1 MIREQDVKM
10 ELLLKQALKNGGD
23 FSELYLETTTGTTI
37 ISEGKRIERYM
48 ETRESGI
55 GLRVV
60 LGDRQ
65 AYAYTNDPSSI
76 HDLADTVAS
85 AIKGHGLRGDIALR
99 ARPSR
104 VFSKVIKKPCDLVSL
119 EKIEK
124 IKRAEEK
131 SWGMDASVVQVR
143 IMYAD
148 MQRHVTVANSMGFI
162 ARDTRDSILFYVQGV
177 VAREGII
184 ETGYEPVGGS
194 RGFELLE
201 EIDPEEIAASAIG
214 RALVSLSAR
223 KAPAGIMPVVLSSEA
238 GGTMVHEAI
247 GHGLEAD
254 LAGEGLSVYS
264 DRIGEKVAS
273 EHITVVDDAT
283 IKGARGSFGYD
294 DEGTPSQRTV
304 LVENGILKAYMSDLI
319 TSSKYGLALTGNG
332 RRQSYRHRPI
342 PRMTNTLI
350 EPGNMNPDDIV
361 KMVDKGIFVK
371 KMGGGQV
378 NTVNGDFVFEISEG
392 YLIENGQITEPI
404 RGATLIGNGP
414 KILSSITDVGGD
426 LGFGIGTCGKDGQG
440 VPVSDAQPTLL
451 IPEITIGGSIQEE

>member
-1 MIREQDVKM
+1 MIREHDVDM
-10 ELLLKQALKNGGD
+10 ELLLRQALKNGGD
-23 FSELYLETTTGTTI
+23 FSEIYMESTTGTTI
-37 ISEGKRIERYM
+37 ISEGRRIERYM

-60 LGDRQ
+60 VGDRQ
-65 AYAYTNDPSSI
+65 AYAYTNDPRSVY
-76 HDLADTVAS
+76 DLADTVAS
-85 AIKGHGLRGDIALR
+85 AIKGEVYQNDIALK

-104 VFSKVIKKPCDLVSL
+104 VFSRVIKRPGDVSSQ
-119 EKIEK
+119 EKIAK
-124 IKRAEEK
+124 ISQAEQK
-131 SWGMDASVVQVR
+131 SWGMDGSVVQVR

-148 MQRHVTVANSMGFI
+148 QVKQVLIANSMGFI

-177 VAREGII
+177 VSRDGII

-194 RGFELLE
+194 RGIELLDE
-201 EIDPEEIAASAIG
+201 VVPEEIAARAIG
-214 RALVSLSAR
+214 RALTAVSAR
-223 KAPAGIMPVVLSSEA
+223 KAPAGLMPVVLSSEA

-264 DRIGEKVAS
+264 NRMGEKVAS
-273 EHITVVDDAT
+273 ESITVVDDAT
-283 IKGARGSFGYD
+283 IEGARGSFGYD
-294 DEGTPSQRTV
+294 DEATPSQRTV
-304 LVENGILKAYMSDLI
+304 LVENGILKGYMTDLI
-319 TSSKYGLALTGNG
+319 TSSKYGFTQTGNG

-342 PRMTNTLI
+342 PRMTNTMI
-350 EPGNMNPDDIV
+350 EPGTMNPDDIV
-361 KMVDKGIFVK
+361 KKVSKGIFVK

-392 YLIENGQITEPI
+392 YLIENGQISEPI

-414 KILSSITDVGGD
+414 RILSSIRDVGND

-451 IPEITIGGSIQEE
+451 IPEITIGGKIQED

>member
-1 MIREQDVKM
+1 VIREQDVKM

-223 KAPAGIMPVVLSSEA
+223 KAYLYLQERLRLVLC
-238 GGTMVHEAI
+238 
-247 GHGLEAD
+247 L
-254 LAGEGLSVYS
+254 
-264 DRIGEKVAS
+264 
-273 EHITVVDDAT
+273 
-283 IKGARGSFGYD
+283 
-294 DEGTPSQRTV
+294 
-304 LVENGILKAYMSDLI
+304 
-319 TSSKYGLALTGNG
+319 
-332 RRQSYRHRPI
+332 
-342 PRMTNTLI
+342 
-350 EPGNMNPDDIV
+350 
-361 KMVDKGIFVK
+361 
-371 KMGGGQV
+371 
-378 NTVNGDFVFEISEG
+378 
-392 YLIENGQITEPI
+392 
-404 RGATLIGNGP
+404 
-414 KILSSITDVGGD
+414 
-426 LGFGIGTCGKDGQG
+426 
-440 VPVSDAQPTLL
+440 
-451 IPEITIGGSIQEE
+451 